1 MKITS
6 QLNFILNKSQ
16 KNEILFL
23 IILLFIG
30 MIFEMGGIGILLPL
44 ISFFMDTDV
53 FIKYSHYLPNYFQKF
68 SHTALIISGF
78 SLIILFYFIK
88 SAFLIY
94 LSYRQSKFTANLS
107 VDLTDQLFR
116 GYLKMPYTFFLS
128 RNSSDLI
135 KNIQTEILHFGGIS
149 LAAMALCTEISAILG
164 ISILLII
171 LEPYGSIS
179 VIFFFGVFAY
189 LFNKLT
195 NSSIK
200 KLGLNRQKIDQITN
214 KQLIEGIS
222 GAKEIKLLGVNEF
235 FSSNFKLSNIEK
247 SKIHSKIQVINTI
260 PRLYL
265 ELLAVFGVS
274 ILVIVIN
281 LTKNDTNKLV
291 PLIGLFVASAFR
303 LIPSINKIINSIQTI
318 NFAKPVL
325 NILYS
330 ELSIINRPEL
340 SLQSDHN
347 TISFNQNIEL
357 NSLYFKYPSS
367 NRIILYD
374 INLEIKKGDSVGFIG
389 KTGSGKST
397 LINIIIGLLKPTDGK
412 VLIDKVDMTSGVKSW
427 QKKIGYV
434 PQHIYLIDDTI
445 EKNIAFGINENEIDA
460 NKISMAINQAQLSKF
475 IQNLSDGIQ
484 TIVGERGVKLSGGER
499 QRIGIARAL
508 YHNPPILVLDE
519 ATSALDVKTEIELM
533 ESVNSLHK
541 IKTILIIAH
550 RLSTIEKCDMI
561 YELTD
566 GKIIKIR

>member
-6 QLNFILNKSQ
+6 QLSFILNKSQ
-16 KNEILFL
+16 KNEILYL

-53 FIKYSHYLPNYFQKF
+53 FVKYSQYLPNYFHKV
-68 SHTALIISGF
+68 SHTTLIISGF

-128 RNSSDLI
+128 RNTSDLI

-149 LAAMALCTEISAILG
+149 LAAMALCTEISAIFG

-171 LEPYGSIS
+171 IEPYGSIS
-179 VIFFFGVFAY
+179 VIIFFGAFAY
-189 LFNKLT
+189 LFNKIT
-195 NSSIK
+195 NTGIK

-214 KQLIEGIS
+214 KQLIEGMS
-222 GAKEIKLLGVNEF
+222 GAKEIKLLGVSDF

-281 LTKNDTNKLV
+281 LTKNDTNNLV
-291 PLIGLFVASAFR
+291 PIIGLFVASAFR

-330 ELSIINRPEL
+330 ELSIINRPEIY
-340 SLQSDHN
+340 SQNNN
-347 TISFNQNIEL
+347 TLSFNQNIKL
-357 NSLYFKYPSS
+357 HSLYFKYPSS
-367 NRIILYD
+367 DRIVLFD
-374 INLEIKKGDSVGFIG
+374 INLDIKKGDSVGFIG

-412 VLIDKVDMTSGVKSW
+412 VLIDNVVMTLGVRNW

-434 PQHIYLIDDTI
+434 PQQIYLIDDTI
-445 EKNIAFGINENEIDA
+445 EKNIAFGIDENEID
-460 NKISMAINQAQLSKF
+460 NDKISMAIHQAQLSKF
-475 IQNLSDGIQ
+475 IQNLTDGIK

-519 ATSALDVKTEIELM
+519 ATSALDVKTEIDLM

-550 RLSTIEKCDMI
+550 RLSTIDKCDI
-561 YELTD
+561 VYELTE
-566 GKIIKIR
+566 GKIKKIR